1 MDEIPEMLKGI
12 FKQLEKLDQLPNMS
26 KEIRSLRDH
35 VSAIDDRVLT
45 YRRELDQ
52 VKKKQNDLD
61 HEIHTLQHSGE
72 KPFQGNYCDKAFLRH
87 YALLRHIKTHSE
99 IQHTGEKPFQC
110 NYCDK
115 AFLSKH
121 TITHILL
128 RNSFFYIYV
137 IAQGIN
143 SLLDFFDLL
152 CVLKEPFF
160 YNPLLVTE

>member
-1 MDEIPEMLKGI
+1 MYIWDKAFLK
-12 FKQLEKLDQLPNMS
+12 KS
-26 KEIRSLRDH
+26 
-35 VSAIDDRVLT
+35 
-45 YRRELDQ
+45 
-52 VKKKQNDLD
+52 DLVR
-61 HEIHTLQHSGE
+61 HTLQHLGE

-128 RNSFFYIYV
+128 RNYFFI
-137 IAQGIN
+137 
-143 SLLDFFDLL
+143 FM
-152 CVLKEPFF
+152 
-160 YNPLLVTE
+160 